1 MRTDE
6 TFLHSMTTHHS
17 KRHDARSRFGREA
30 VHSLE
35 IIGEI
40 QGSAI
45 KLHMT
50 VWAQAENVAIDVW
63 ATLRTTESMNVC
75 PFGVIFP
82 TRIYS

>member
-6 TFLHSMTTHHS
+6 TFLHSMAAHHT
-17 KRHDARSRFGREA
+17 KRHDTRSRFEREA

-40 QGSAI
+40 QRTTI

-50 VWAQAENVAIDVW
+50 IWAQAENVAIDVRT
-63 ATLRTTESMNVC
+63 TLRTTESMNVC